1 MEPGT
6 VQDSESRLAEEHA
19 ALRRVAVLVARAAPP
34 EDVFAAVSEETAVV
48 LGSDST
54 GIFRFNDDDN
64 TATVVARWGEN
75 EETVL
80 PVGLVLPLEGD
91 SVIIRVRNTGGPAR
105 VDTYANLE
113 GATADEVRPTGLRS
127 SVGAPIEVDGRIWGA
142 LAVGTFKDERFAD
155 DTPER
160 LAAFAELASLA
171 IASAA
176 AREELL
182 DSRARLVQAADAE
195 RRRLERNLHDGA
207 QQRLVAIALA
217 LRLVHAKLAQG
228 PEAVGPLLERA
239 IEDMARA
246 TEELRELARGLHP
259 ALLAEHGLGTALG
272 GLVERAPVPVT
283 LEVPPER
290 LGDAVEVALYYVVGE
305 ALTNVAKYAGATQ
318 VWVSIRRDGD
328 RVRVEVRDDGCGG
341 ADIAQGGGLS
351 GLRDR
356 VEALRGRLHVES
368 PAGGG
373 TTLRAELPA

>member
-1 MEPGT
+1 MEPGHIET
-6 VQDSESRLAEEHA
+6 GRDHAEEHA

-34 EDVFAAVSEETAVV
+34 EEVFAAVSEETAFV

-54 GIFRFNDDDN
+54 GIFRFNDDDD

-80 PVGLVLPLEGD
+80 PVGLVLPLDGD
-91 SVIIRVRNTGGPAR
+91 SAIIRVRKTGGPAR
-105 VDTYANLE
+105 VDTYASLE
-113 GATADEVRPTGLRS
+113 GATAEEVRPTGLRS
-127 SVGAPIEVDGRIWGA
+127 SVAAPIEVDGRIWGA
-142 LAVGTFKDERFAD
+142 LAIGTFKDDRFAE
-155 DTPER
+155 DTAER
-160 LAAFAELASLA
+160 LTDFAELASLA

-176 AREELL
+176 AREQLL
-182 DSRARLVQAADAE
+182 DSRARLVQAADGE

-207 QQRLVAIALA
+207 QQRLVAISLA
-217 LRLVHAKLAQG
+217 LRLVQAKLNQG
-228 PEAVGPLLERA
+228 PDAVGPLLERA

-283 LEVPPER
+283 LSVPAER
-290 LGDAVEVALYYVVGE
+290 LSEPVEVALYYVVGE
-305 ALTNVAKYAGATQ
+305 ALTNVAKYAQATQ
-318 VWVSIRRDGD
+318 VSVSIRREEG
-328 RVRVEVRDDGCGG
+328 RVHVEVRDDGCGG
-341 ADIAQGGGLS
+341 ADVAEGGGLS

-356 VEALRGRLHVES
+356 IEALRGRLAVES
-368 PAGGG
+368 PPGAG